1 MYNFFRFGR
10 QSKPLSI
17 LELVNA
23 GNLNLR
29 LAALLWMMME
39 NRSSVVVA
47 AGPNMAGKTAT
58 LNALLDFLP
67 PEIRKVHISGNF
79 ETFDFVEE
87 DRPATNYMVVEEFN
101 TYLDY
106 VWGET
111 AIKAFNLLE
120 QGYSL
125 GGTIHANTPREVVY
139 LFHRYLGLSLPLVSN
154 IDVIVTLRVSWE
166 MDDGFELL
174 RQINSVSMLV
184 PQEDSISLAVLFK
197 HTLPESDLEFAD
209 NEEIRQVFFKK
220 YGVDYPDIGKEISE
234 RERFLA
240 QLMIELKLSHHE
252 VRQAILEFYRS
263 RNT

>member
-10 QSKPLSI
+10 SSTPLSI

-29 LAALLWMMME
+29 LAAILWLMME

-67 PEIRKVHISGNF
+67 PEIDQVYLSGNF

-87 DRPATNYMVVEEFN
+87 DKPSTNYMVVEEFN

-111 AIKAFNLLE
+111 AIKAFDLLE

-139 LFHRYLGLSLPLVSN
+139 LFHRYLGLSLPLISN

-166 MDDGFELL
+166 LEEGFELL
-174 RQINSVSMLV
+174 RQINSVSMLI
-184 PQEDSISLAVLFK
+184 PEEDSISLAVLFK
-197 HTLPESDLEFAD
+197 HTLPESDLEFANND
-209 NEEIRQVFFKK
+209 QIRQVFFKK
-220 YGVDYPDIGKEISE
+220 YGVDYPDIAEEISV
-234 RERFLA
+234 REQYLA
-240 QLMIELKLSHHE
+240 QQLIDLKLSHYE
-252 VRQAILEFYRS
+252 VREAIVDFYRS
-263 RNT
+263 RQQ